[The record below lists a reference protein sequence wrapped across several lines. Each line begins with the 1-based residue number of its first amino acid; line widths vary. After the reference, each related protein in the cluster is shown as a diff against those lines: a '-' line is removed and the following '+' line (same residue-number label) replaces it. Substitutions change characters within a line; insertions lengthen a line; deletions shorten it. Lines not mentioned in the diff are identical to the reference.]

1 MITGAALQSIIKT
14 QGFLL
19 LDGGF
24 ATELE
29 RRDFDLNHPLWSAR
43 LLDSHPA
50 AIQDVHASYL
60 SAGADVIISA
70 SYQASLPGFAE
81 QGIPEN
87 TAAQL
92 LKKSVHLARAARDE
106 YWATDPSMAK
116 GKPLVAA
123 SIGPYGA
130 YLANGAEYHGNY
142 GVSEN
147 VLRDFH
153 QARWEI
159 LAAAG
164 PDLLACETIPSFL
177 EAVVLREILES
188 NRTFSAWM
196 SFSCRDE
203 QHIADGTPIRK
214 CAEMLKDCEQI
225 VAIGINCTSPAFIP
239 DLIAEIVAAAPEK
252 PVVVYPN
259 SGEKY
264 DAASHCWTGT
274 ASATDF
280 GHAALQWHREGAR
293 LIGGCCRTTPAHIRQ
308 IRASLSP
315 AHLF

>member
-1 MITGAALQSIIKT
+1 MIASQALQIMIEQ

-19 LDGGF
+19 LDGGL

-29 RRDFDLNHPLWSAR
+29 RYDFDLNHPLWSAR
-43 LLDSHPA
+43 LLSSHPA

-60 SAGADVIISA
+60 NAGANVIISA
-70 SYQASLPGFAE
+70 SYQASLPGFAA
-81 QGIPEN
+81 QGIPESS
-87 TAAQL
+87 AAQL
-92 LKKSVHLARAARDE
+92 LEKSVYLACAARDE
-106 YWATDPSMAK
+106 YWAAATPSEK
-116 GKPLVAA
+116 LKPLVAA

-142 GVSEN
+142 DVSKN

-159 LAAAG
+159 LATAG
-164 PDLLACETIPSFL
+164 PDLLACETIPSFS
-177 EAVVLREILES
+177 EAVVLRKILEAYP
-188 NRTFSAWM
+188 TASAWI

-203 QHIADGTPIRK
+203 KHIADGTPIRK
-214 CAEMLKDCEQI
+214 CVEMLKDCEQI
-225 VAIGINCTSPAFIP
+225 AAVGINCTSPAFIP
-239 DLIAEIVAAAPEK
+239 GLITEIAAAAPEK
-252 PVVVYPN
+252 PIVVYPN
-259 SGEKY
+259 SGEQY

-280 GHAALQWHREGAR
+280 SHAALQWHREGAR

-308 IRASLSP
+308 IRASLSQ